1 MPMFGIGFPELIV
14 ILVVALLVV
23 GPSKLPELAKSMG
36 RALGEFRRMA
46 DDVKETLEEE
56 AFKEEQK
63 AEDPGQTEVE
73 QAAEQ
78 YAGTGTEAPSQEP
91 PPAPEGLESLAE
103 QKGTEEAEAM
113 YAEARSGEEPS
124 GEDLHLSPEN
134 KLEDAGPPS
143 ATHEAKKT

>member
-1 MPMFGIGFPELIV
+1 MFGIGFPELIV

-23 GPSKLPELAKSMG
+23 GPSKLPELARSMG

-73 QAAEQ
+73 QTAEQ
-78 YAGTGTEAPSQEP
+78 YGEGGDQSSPEDGTGGQPESEP
-91 PPAPEGLESLAE
+91 PVQQTAS
-103 QKGTEEAEAM
+103 EEAEGA
-113 YAEARSGEEPS
+113 YAEARLEVSPGGEAHPSPGATSGDGVPQGGSHEP
-124 GEDLHLSPEN
+124 
-134 KLEDAGPPS
+134 
-143 ATHEAKKT
+143 KKT

>member
-1 MPMFGIGFPELIV
+1 MAMFGIGFPELIV

-73 QAAEQ
+73 QAAGHYGEAGEGTSSEDTP
-78 YAGTGTEAPSQEP
+78 AGTERREP
-91 PPAPEGLESLAE
+91 PVAE
-103 QKGTEEAEAM
+103 KGAEEAEAM
-113 YAEARSGEEPS
+113 YTEARSGGEPRREGPHS
-124 GEDLHLSPEN
+124 PPEN
-134 KLEDAGPPS
+134 RPEDGGPRGG
-143 ATHEAKKT
+143 THEAKKT